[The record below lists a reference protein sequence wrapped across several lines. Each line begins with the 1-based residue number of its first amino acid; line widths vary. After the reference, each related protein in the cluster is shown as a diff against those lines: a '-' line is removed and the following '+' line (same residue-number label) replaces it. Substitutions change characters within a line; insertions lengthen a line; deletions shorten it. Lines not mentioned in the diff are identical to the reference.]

1 MKNRGFVVDDPRTLM
16 PGPLLR
22 TPEDFRGFLTDLL
35 EGRDPYGEE
44 RLRVKKLT
52 NQYDDGKD
60 SARALALAGLELP
73 AREKEETL

>member
-1 MKNRGFVVDDPRTLM
+1 M

-22 TPEDFRGFLTDLL
+22 TPEDFRGFLPDLL